1 MPPKQKQKQ
10 RQSVNVVVNVGTK
23 TKLRYKAKRRV
34 RKPVPEKTTGTGGGF
49 INYAQTAFR
58 PVAPT
63 YAQITLNPNIILPAT
78 NQPLVRDKAAE
89 VRNPL
94 FDISDV
100 TATTTL
106 KKTVE
111 PAVEPAVE
119 PTVEPAVEPA
129 VSGSIDN
136 PIPLDTAV
144 ELPENPLIPEPPT
157 VEPNPLRSRRTK
169 QQKDE
174 AVSMGLEDPNPLRK
188 NKAERGAIKRLQEQL
203 AIQQSNIRENITS
216 PLGKKIGEAFIK
228 REKGL

>member
-34 RKPVPEKTTGTGGGF
+34 RKPVQEKTTGTGGGF
-49 INYAQTAFR
+49 INYAQTQFR

-78 NQPLVRDKAAE
+78 KQPLVRDMGAE

-111 PAVEPAVE
+111 PV
-119 PTVEPAVEPA
+119 VEPA
-129 VSGSIDN
+129 VSVSIDN
-136 PIPLDTAV
+136 PIPVDTAV
-144 ELPENPLIPEPPT
+144 EPVTAELPENPLIPEPIT
-157 VEPNPLRSRRTK
+157 IEPNPLKERRRK
-169 QQKDE
+169 KE
-174 AVSMGLEDPNPLRK
+174 INESVFMGLEDPIDYRRDI
-188 NKAERGAIKRLQEQL
+188 AERDSIKRFRTQL
-203 AIQQSNIRENITS
+203 ERKQSKIRESVTS